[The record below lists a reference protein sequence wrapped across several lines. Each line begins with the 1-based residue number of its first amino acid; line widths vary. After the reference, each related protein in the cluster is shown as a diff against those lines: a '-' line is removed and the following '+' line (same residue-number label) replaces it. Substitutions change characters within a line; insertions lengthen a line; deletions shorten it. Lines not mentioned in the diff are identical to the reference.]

1 MKPMIPMIPRKV
13 MSKRSPAMDISRF
26 LNHLAQYS
34 GENTFNPWADHDE
47 NYEIEKALAIR
58 RANLKDYLTLRIGGA
73 RILLVAE
80 ACGYQG
86 GHFSGIAM
94 TCERMLLDFHPA
106 VTSAMILGHRGNR
119 TSRKDSPLLKPIQQE
134 KGFNEPTDSVVW
146 KACLEAGLSPRDF
159 LLWNIFPFH
168 PYKKGNLL
176 TNRTPSEEE
185 LAAGLAYTRE
195 LLSLTGPLPLFAI
208 GKKSENTL
216 TAAGFTVTGLR
227 HPANGGANIFRSQ
240 LKEALA

>member
-1 MKPMIPMIPRKV
+1 MKPMILQKM

-73 RILLVAE
+73 KILLVAE

-106 VTSAMILGHRGNR
+106 VTSAMVLGHRGNR

-146 KACLEAGLSPRDF
+146 KACLEAGLSPCDF

-168 PYKKGNLL
+168 PHKKENLL

-185 LAAGLAYTRE
+185 LAAGLPIPGSSSPSPVPFPSS
-195 LLSLTGPLPLFAI
+195 LSGKRVKIPSPQPALP
-208 GKKSENTL
+208 S
-216 TAAGFTVTGLR
+216 
-227 HPANGGANIFRSQ
+227 PASGILPTEAPIFSDPS
-240 LKEALA
+240 

>member
-1 MKPMIPMIPRKV
+1 MDSHRHPDKPVFLFVSKSDTASFDHWFFKYRFKPVKPLLTGTIYILTSEENIPESFKEAKSRSKRTSRNLMKPMIPMIPRKV
-13 MSKRSPAMDISRF
+13 MSKRSPAMDVSRF

-106 VTSAMILGHRGNR
+106 VTSAMVLGHKETAPAGR
-119 TSRKDSPLLKPIQQE
+119 TVP
-134 KGFNEPTDSVVW
+134 F
-146 KACLEAGLSPRDF
+146 KAYPAGKR
-159 LLWNIFPFH
+159 
-168 PYKKGNLL
+168 
-176 TNRTPSEEE
+176 
-185 LAAGLAYTRE
+185 
-195 LLSLTGPLPLFAI
+195 
-208 GKKSENTL
+208 
-216 TAAGFTVTGLR
+216 V
-227 HPANGGANIFRSQ
+227 Q
-240 LKEALA
+240 

>member
-1 MKPMIPMIPRKV
+1 MKLMIPRKV
-13 MSKRSPAMDISRF
+13 MSKRSPAMDISCF
-26 LNHLAQYS
+26 LNHLARYS

-106 VTSAMILGHRGNR
+106 VTSAMVLGHKGNR

-168 PYKKGNLL
+168 PYKKEIFSPTVPLRKKNWPQALPIPGSSS
-176 TNRTPSEEE
+176 PSPVPFP
-185 LAAGLAYTRE
+185 
-195 LLSLTGPLPLFAI
+195 SSPS
-208 GKKSENTL
+208 GKE
-216 TAAGFTVTGLR
+216 
-227 HPANGGANIFRSQ
+227 
-240 LKEALA
+240 

>member
-1 MKPMIPMIPRKV
+1 
-13 MSKRSPAMDISRF
+13 MDISCF
-26 LNHLAQYS
+26 LNHLARYS

-106 VTSAMILGHRGNR
+106 VTSAMAPRRSAKCRPHRFHQSGWTFAQKSGFCSCPAFCVWRHIHLIANFFTFFLCFGLDKSYSVFHNR
-119 TSRKDSPLLKPIQQE
+119 QLLPRI
-134 KGFNEPTDSVVW
+134 T
-146 KACLEAGLSPRDF
+146 LS
-159 LLWNIFPFH
+159 
-168 PYKKGNLL
+168 
-176 TNRTPSEEE
+176 TT
-185 LAAGLAYTRE
+185 ATRNC
-195 LLSLTGPLPLFAI
+195 SKF
-208 GKKSENTL
+208 KS
-216 TAAGFTVTGLR
+216 
-227 HPANGGANIFRSQ
+227 S
-240 LKEALA
+240 

>member
-1 MKPMIPMIPRKV
+1 
-13 MSKRSPAMDISRF
+13 MDISCF
-26 LNHLAQYS
+26 LNHLARYS

-106 VTSAMILGHRGNR
+106 VTSAMVLGHRGNR

-146 KACLEAGLSPRDF
+146 KACLEAGLSPGISFSGTFSPSIPIKKEISSPTAPLRKKNWPQALPIPESSSPSPVPF
-159 LLWNIFPFH
+159 PSSPSGKRVKIPSPQPALPSPVSGILPTGAPIFSD
-168 PYKKGNLL
+168 
-176 TNRTPSEEE
+176 PS
-185 LAAGLAYTRE
+185 
-195 LLSLTGPLPLFAI
+195 
-208 GKKSENTL
+208 
-216 TAAGFTVTGLR
+216 
-227 HPANGGANIFRSQ
+227 
-240 LKEALA
+240 

>member
-106 VTSAMILGHRGNR
+106 ITSAMVLGHRGNR
-119 TSRKDSPLLKPIQQE
+119 TSRKDSPFLKPIQQE
-134 KGFNEPTDSVVW
+134 KGSMNPPIRWCGKPAWKQASLPGISFSGTFSPSIPIKKEIFSPT
-146 KACLEAGLSPRDF
+146 A
-159 LLWNIFPFH
+159 
-168 PYKKGNLL
+168 
-176 TNRTPSEEE
+176 
-185 LAAGLAYTRE
+185 
-195 LLSLTGPLPLFAI
+195 PLR
-208 GKKSENTL
+208 KKSWPQAL
-216 TAAGFTVTGLR
+216 PIPGSSSPSPVPFPSSPSG
-227 HPANGGANIFRSQ
+227 
-240 LKEALA
+240 KE